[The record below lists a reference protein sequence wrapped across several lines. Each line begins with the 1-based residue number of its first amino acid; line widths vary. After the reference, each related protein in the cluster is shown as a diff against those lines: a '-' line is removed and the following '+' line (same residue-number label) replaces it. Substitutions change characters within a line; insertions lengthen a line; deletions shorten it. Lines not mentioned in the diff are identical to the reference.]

1 MKFRIS
7 FIVFVFCFI
16 ASCSSTTRD
25 YKGAYEASVDLQDLT
40 IPPGLSTPEAGGDSA
55 LPELQQSIKTYSG
68 YEEKQGTEEKARYAQ
83 SYEGM
88 RFIRSGN
95 LVWLEIDA
103 AGEEIWDDVRTFFVR
118 LGFKIKREQPRIGY
132 METDWLENRY
142 DTPTNFLTEFF
153 SGLYSSGF
161 MDKYRIRLEW
171 DEQQKKTRVFIRHQG
186 LEEVVDGDQDDN
198 LAVVQTKW
206 VPRQPDPELEI
217 EMLTRFMSFRGLE
230 TKVAE
235 QIAGSAK
242 STQLTK
248 LDVEGDTTR
257 LTINE
262 PFSRAWRHIGSAL
275 DRLGF
280 LVEDKNRSA
289 KVYYIAL
296 PETFV
301 IPKQGGLFGSL
312 FSNTQAPAHLK
323 YLIVLEE
330 KDDAT
335 VVTIKANGDVP
346 EDMAV
351 VSNKMLKDIQGSIL

>member
-7 FIVFVFCFI
+7 YILVICFI

-40 IPPGLSTPEAGGDSA
+40 VPPGLNTPEAGGDSA

-68 YEEKQGTEEKARYAQ
+68 YEEKQGTQEKARYAR

-88 RFIRSGN
+88 RFVRSGTV
-95 LVWLEIDA
+95 VWLEIDA
-103 AGEEIWDDVRTFFVR
+103 AGEEIWDNVRSFFMR

-153 SGLYSSGF
+153 SGLFSSGF

-171 DEQQKKTRVFIRHQG
+171 DEKQKLTRLFINHQG
-186 LEEVVDGDQDDN
+186 LEEIAEGGDDN
-198 LAVVQTKW
+198 ISVVQTKW
-206 VPRQPDPELEI
+206 VPRQSDPELEI
-217 EMLTRFMSFRGLE
+217 EMLTRFMSFRGLD

-235 QIAGSAK
+235 QLVGSTKPA
-242 STQLTK
+242 QLTK
-248 LDVEGDTTR
+248 LDVEGDATL

-262 PFSRAWRHIGSAL
+262 PFSRAWRHIGVAL

-312 FSNTQAPAHLK
+312 FTNTQAPAHLK

-335 VVTIKANGDVP
+335 VVTVKANGDVP
-346 EDMAV
+346 EDMAA
-351 VSNKMLKDIQGSIL
+351 VSNKILKDIQGSIL